1 MRIAKTLLRI
11 LYGFI
16 IGASMLLPGV
26 SGGSMAIILGIYEE
40 LIGAVSNIWKQPLR
54 KLLLLGSYVLGGA
67 LGVLLLSGPLLA
79 LVKEQ
84 PVISGYL
91 FMGAIL
97 ACIPSLYR
105 LCAYT
110 EDRETKGFV
119 LDGLPI
125 SPTIRHI
132 KRVDLR
138 PISIIGMVFG
148 VAVGAG
154 LNFIPSG
161 LISETE
167 DTGIM
172 SIIILFA
179 TVIIIAIALVL
190 PGISGSYVLLILGLY
205 DEMLLAV
212 RDLHLFYLIPFVVGV
227 IVGIFG
233 TTKLIDYLMKR
244 FPQFIFLTI
253 IGFMLGSLY
262 EVFPGLPHG
271 FEIPISIVVFVVGFV
286 LIFVL
291 GLFSRPEVRYTIS
304 DSKGNNNTK
313 RKDIYD

>member
-1 MRIAKTLLRI
+1 MQVAKKLLRI
-11 LYGFI
+11 VYGFV

-26 SGGSMAIILGIYEE
+26 SGGSMAIILGVYGE
-40 LIGAVSNIWKQPLR
+40 LIDAVSNIWKQPLK

-79 LVKEQ
+79 LVEKQ

-105 LCAYT
+105 LCTYT

-125 SPTIRHI
+125 SPTIRRI
-132 KRVDLR
+132 KRVGLR
-138 PISIIGMVFG
+138 PISIIGLVFG
-148 VAVGAG
+148 VAIGVGVD
-154 LNFIPSG
+154 FIPAG
-161 LISETE
+161 LISDTE
-167 DTGIM
+167 DTGIW

-179 TVIIIAIALVL
+179 TGIIIAIALVV

-212 RDLHLFYLIPFVVGV
+212 RDLHVFYLIPFVVGV
-227 IVGIFG
+227 VVGIFG
-233 TTKLIDYLMKR
+233 TTKLIDYLMKK

-271 FEIPISIVVFVVGFV
+271 FEIPISISVFVVGFA
-286 LIFVL
+286 LIFIL
-291 GLFSRPEVRYTIS
+291 GLFSRPEVRYTVS
-304 DSKGNNNTK
+304 DYKNHGK
-313 RKDIYD
+313 RKESYD